1 MSASVTASRAPVQPG
16 GGPTSLRDRL
26 LRRGFRPDTPWWLA
40 ALVTAAI
47 LAGAGLM
54 VTTAAIHL
62 HLWLNG
68 YRHVPRLGPLFLAQS
83 VSGFVA
89 APLVA
94 WGRQTILVL
103 GAAGF
108 MAASAVGLLLSA
120 TVGFVGIHDSLA
132 VPWATTSLVVEL
144 IGFVLFTAAG
154 LYQLLRR

>member
-1 MSASVTASRAPVQPG
+1 VI
-16 GGPTSLRDRL
+16 RDRL
-26 LRRGFRPDTPWWLA
+26 LRRGFRPGTPWWLA
-40 ALVTAAI
+40 AIVTAAI
-47 LAGAGLM
+47 LAGAALM

-62 HLWLNG
+62 HLWLSG

-83 VSGFVA
+83 VTGFVA

-94 WGRQTILVL
+94 WGRQAILVL

-120 TVGFVGIHDSLA
+120 TVGFVGIHDGLG

-144 IGFVLFTAAG
+144 IGFVLFTGAG
-154 LYQLLRR
+154 LFQLLRR